1 MADLPTLTLGA
12 FVAGS
17 SVSTATTGTPPVLQ
31 SIATADDATN
41 VHDTNN
47 ATHTGVAVFELGDTP
62 TDFGTMDTLS
72 IRVRFAIQSGARVNT
87 WDLLTGQVVAADGTT
102 PLTAERT
109 LAIDI
114 INTTP
119 TNTTVLAFSS
129 LNTSADKAT
138 WDGALV
144 ILRFSVT
151 RDMGGDALEE
161 RVLAA
166 ELTGTYSAGALE
178 FTGTLSVTE
187 AADGLAA
194 TGTFTPPTIT
204 GGLAI
209 TEAADALAA
218 AGSFTPPGFTGTL
231 AVAEAAD
238 ALAAAGTADPPTF
251 TGSLAA
257 TEATDTLAA
266 AGEVT
271 NAGITGTLGITEAS
285 DTLAGSGTVAAPVF
299 SGDLVAVEADDTL
312 AAAGASA
319 APVFTGDMAAIES
332 PDTLAATGEVSSD
345 AIVGTVAVTEATDT
359 LAAAGTFTVGPTTG
373 AVSVTEETDL
383 LAAAGTSTTPVF
395 TGTLA
400 TTEAAG
406 VLAAAGTFSPGS
418 RQGTGVYSEA
428 ADTLAAVGTFT
439 PVPTATG
446 SVSMLP
452 GRASMA
458 TTLAPR
464 YATAVL
470 AVSRVPT
477 SGGVT

>member
-1 MADLPTLTLGA
+1 MTIAYAETLRDNQLDEIAALAGNAALLRIYNGSRPATGGA
-12 FVAGS
+12 
-17 SVSTATTGTPPVLQ
+17 ATT
-31 SIATADDATN
+31 
-41 VHDTNN
+41 
-47 ATHTGVAVFELGDTP
+47 
-62 TDFGTMDTLS
+62 
-72 IRVRFAIQSGARVNT
+72 
-87 WDLLTGQVVAADGTT
+87 LL
-102 PLTAERT
+102 
-109 LAIDI
+109 
-114 INTTP
+114 
-119 TNTTVLAFSS
+119 
-129 LNTSADKAT
+129 
-138 WDGALV
+138 
-144 ILRFSVT
+144 
-151 RDMGGDALEE
+151 
-161 RVLAA
+161 A
-166 ELTGTYSAGALE
+166 ELTCGSPFAGAASGGVLTANAVASDE
-178 FTGTLSVTE
+178 S
-187 AADGLAA
+187 ADA
-194 TGTFTPPTIT
+194 TGTATWFRI
-204 GGLAI
+204 
-209 TEAADALAA
+209 
-218 AGSFTPPGFTGTL
+218 
-231 AVAEAAD
+231 VAS
-238 ALAAAGTADPPTF
+238 P
-251 TGSLAA
+251 
-257 TEATDTLAA
+257 
-266 AGEVT
+266 
-271 NAGITGTLGITEAS
+271 
-285 DTLAGSGTVAAPVF
+285 
-299 SGDLVAVEADDTL
+299 DDTL

-458 TTLAPR
+458 TTLATR